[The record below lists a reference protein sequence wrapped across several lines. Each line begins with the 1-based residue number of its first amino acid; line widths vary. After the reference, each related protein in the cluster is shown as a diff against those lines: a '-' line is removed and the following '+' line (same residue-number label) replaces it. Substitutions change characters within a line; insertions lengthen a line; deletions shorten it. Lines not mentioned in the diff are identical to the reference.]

1 MLTSKKYVFRTLIL
15 FLFCIFQINTAS
27 AKDIKDKVIK
37 ETNLESQIEIFCM
50 EYCQGNERKGY
61 LKSIT
66 LDQIDSNNYRVVAR
80 AALQSRQVVSSP
92 LEFVMYD
99 HTVII
104 NTFGTLSADKCEL
117 LVDNVFIQ
125 NDLNNIFT
133 SLLKSQTDIIGRK
146 EIIPDCKRFI
156 N

>member
-1 MLTSKKYVFRTLIL
+1 MITSKKNFFRIFALVL
-15 FLFCIFQINTAS
+15 FSIIQVNTAS

-37 ETNLESQIEIFCM
+37 ETNIESQIELFCL

-66 LDQIDSNNYRVVAR
+66 LDQIDTNNYRVVAR
-80 AALQSRQVVSSP
+80 TAFQSRQVVSNP
-92 LEFVMYD
+92 FEFVVYD
-99 HTVII
+99 HTVIV
-104 NTFGTLSADKCEL
+104 NTFGTLSAGNCEL
-117 LVDNVFIQ
+117 KVDNVFIQ

-133 SLLKSQTDIIGRK
+133 NLLQSQTDIIGRK
-146 EIIPDCKRFI
+146 EIIPDCQKFI